1 MRKELGRRRARLLGA
16 AALLGCMAVTKPG
29 FAQAAGAASEADAS
43 GQAASLY
50 EAGAKAFEANRLE
63 EARVFFLA
71 ALRLKK
77 HWQIAGNLGSIEVSL
92 GRNRDG
98 AEHLDFA
105 LRTAGDSIS
114 AQDRQR
120 MQDLLDKARMAV
132 GALSISVDAPGAEV
146 FVDGKPVGKTPLAG
160 PVFVEPGARVIEAR
174 REGYAVQ
181 EARREIGAGALA
193 AGGIERTARDV
204 ERRYDEAE
212 HSGAHFGDRGD
223 RRGSW
228 GGRGG
233 DWLRDAPGC
242 GTGRPVAGYQYRDV
256 LVDSGRRGGRGDGHL
271 RANGLE
277 RVRRRQGRQGGR
289 CAGDG
294 AGNQG
299 ESDVVNAI
307 L

>member
-1 MRKELGRRRARLLGA
+1 
-16 AALLGCMAVTKPG
+16 MAVTKPG

-193 AGGIERTARDV
+193 QVTLNLGRLPEGSSGPLATSSDVMTKPSTAALILGTVVTGVGVGVGAVAIGFATRQGAAQEDRSLATNIAMSSLIAGG
-204 ERRYDEAE
+204 
-212 HSGAHFGDRGD
+212 
-223 RRGSW
+223 
-228 GGRGG
+228 
-233 DWLRDAPGC
+233 
-242 GTGRPVAGYQYRDV
+242 VAGVATGIYA
-256 LVDSGRRGGRGDGHL
+256 LTGWSGSADAKADKGVAVQVMGPGI
-271 RANGLE
+271 
-277 RVRRRQGRQGGR
+277 RVK
-289 CAGDG
+289 ATW
-294 AGNQG
+294 
-299 ESDVVNAI
+299 
-307 L
+307 